1 MAIMVKSQKK
11 AVKKVPKKVSKKVT
25 KKVTKKTSPKTTSRS
40 SPQVEKGNNV
50 GMFITI
56 ALLFIII
63 FSLLLGVKSLVSFE
77 TVDTTQSINE
87 TMNESLIIQD
97 TLELQRGE
105 LVSVSVSV
113 YNTANTPAQNVQFSL
128 SDCTT
133 NISLTSEMIDVIIPR
148 ESEVST
154 VVFQTSANVGEYTCL
169 FEAKKDPFATTIVS
183 QNITLKITE

>member
-40 SPQVEKGNNV
+40 SPQIEKGNNV

-97 TLELQRGE
+97 TLELQRRE

-113 YNTANTPAQNVQFSL
+113 YNTANTPVILQIPLRKMCNSVFLIVQRIFL
-128 SDCTT
+128 SH
-133 NISLTSEMIDVIIPR
+133 
-148 ESEVST
+148 
-154 VVFQTSANVGEYTCL
+154 
-169 FEAKKDPFATTIVS
+169 
-183 QNITLKITE
+183 LK